1 MSAPTRAPG
10 SLVDTFR
17 IEATRGRWG
26 LGECYD
32 AIDTTTDRRVVLK
45 VLPGAVARGRA
56 RGAVVERLA
65 TIGRLSQTTVI
76 PVIAWGVLDDNPW
89 IAVDP
94 PEGTSLAAMIR
105 DRAARRVP
113 LDGAVAKRI
122 VDRVAHAVS
131 AAHPHKPPAAHGG
144 LNPESVVLDEAA
156 GVVRGARLMD
166 FGLGAI
172 APAVWSELPASWDP
186 RPPEVS
192 LARRDDELL
201 GDVFGLAVLALA
213 ALAVDPTRRGQRPWA
228 ELATGRDDALRAAI
242 AQTRDDLSPSLT
254 QALVTALQR
263 PRALKD
269 FDGARRALN
278 EADWSA
284 HLRPASPREAPKP
297 APAPMPAEAAAS
309 RRSLPSA
316 LRFAPAPPGTPA
328 PPPPPPP
335 APAPAEATRPEI
347 ALDNDVS
354 VDTTRLDTAV
364 PPHHEAPTGPAATPP
379 TRRREGTQP
388 LIDLGAVDGA
398 PRPDATRII
407 DVRAPRP
414 LVGTVDVRAAMGS
427 AFDAADTV
435 AMGARHAAPEAME
448 VRSLTT
454 ETLDPFANYHPTPP
468 TAVDPFSTSMQS
480 YGTAPNGTFAMGRTE
495 PNALDALVAQTPVE
509 DEPPPRSL
517 AAETLPVPVG
527 AWTPASAPMPVPVP
541 VSYVPAPEA
550 SPAYAPPPAAPSYA
564 PPPGVAPLHGSVNAW
579 PSFRPPPPPEPL
591 STLRDRETSA
601 LIDDRRGAFDRSFVH
616 AAVVG
621 VLVLSLL
628 AMLLASR

>member
-1 MSAPTRAPG
+1 MSAAPRAPG

-17 IEATRGRWG
+17 IEAARARWG

-32 AIDTTTDRRVVLK
+32 ATDTTTDRRVVLK
-45 VLPGAVARGRA
+45 LLPGAVARGRA

-65 TIGRLSQTTVI
+65 AIGRLSQTTVI

-94 PEGTSLAAMIR
+94 PEGTCLAGMIR
-105 DRAARRVP
+105 DRATRRAP
-113 LDGAVAKRI
+113 LDGAVVKRI

-131 AAHPHKPPAAHGG
+131 AAHRHKPAAAHGG
-144 LNPESVVLDEAA
+144 LNPESVVLDETA

-166 FGLGAI
+166 FGIGAI
-172 APAVWSELPASWDP
+172 ASAVWSELPASWDP

-201 GDVFGLAVLALA
+201 GDVFGLAVLCLA
-213 ALAVDPTRRGQRPWA
+213 ALATDPTRRGQRPWA
-228 ELATGRDDALRAAI
+228 ELATGREDALRAAL

-254 QALVTALQR
+254 QVLLTALQK

-269 FDGARRALN
+269 FDGARRAFN

-284 HLRPASPREAPKP
+284 HVRPASTREAPKP
-297 APAPMPAEAAAS
+297 ALATLPTEAAAS

-316 LRFAPAPPGTPA
+316 LRFAPTTPGTPS
-328 PPPPPPP
+328 PPTPPPPPP
-335 APAPAEATRPEI
+335 AEPTHPEI
-347 ALDNDVS
+347 ALAPDVS
-354 VDTTRLDTAV
+354 ADTTRLDTSV
-364 PPHHEAPTGPAATPP
+364 PPQEPPAADAPAAP
-379 TRRREGTQP
+379 ARRREGTQP

-435 AMGARHAAPEAME
+435 AMSARPAAPEAME
-448 VRSLTT
+448 LRSLTT
-454 ETLDPFANYHPTPP
+454 ETLDPFANYRPAPP
-468 TAVDPFSTSMQS
+468 NTVDPFSTSMQS

-495 PNALDALVAQTPVE
+495 PNALDALLAQTPVE
-509 DEPPPRSL
+509 TAPPPRSL
-517 AAETLPVPVG
+517 AVETLPVPVG
-527 AWTPASAPMPVPVP
+527 AWSPPVAAVP
-541 VSYVPAPEA
+541 PQPAP
-550 SPAYAPPPAAPSYA
+550 YAPPPSASPYA
-564 PPPGVAPLHGSVNAW
+564 PPPELPSMHGSVNAW
-579 PSFRPPPPPEPL
+579 PSFRPPPPPEPMSSL
-591 STLRDRETSA
+591 HDREPSA
-601 LIDDRRGAFDRSFVH
+601 LIDDRRGAFDRSFIH

>member
-1 MSAPTRAPG
+1 MSDASRAPG

-17 IEATRGRWG
+17 IEAARARWG

-32 AIDTTTDRRVVLK
+32 ATDTTTDRRVVLK
-45 VLPGAVARGRA
+45 LLPGGAARGRA

-65 TIGRLSQTTVI
+65 AIGRLSQTTVI

-105 DRAARRVP
+105 DRATRRAP
-113 LDGAVAKRI
+113 LDGAVVKRI

-131 AAHPHKPPAAHGG
+131 AAHRHKPAAAHGG
-144 LNPESVVLDEAA
+144 LNPESVVLDESQ

-172 APAVWSELPASWDP
+172 APAVWAELPASWDP

-213 ALAVDPTRRGQRPWA
+213 ALATDPTRRGQRPWA
-228 ELATGRDDALRAAI
+228 ELAVGREDALRAAF

-254 QALVTALQR
+254 QVLLTALQR

-269 FDGARRALN
+269 FDGARRALS

-284 HLRPASPREAPKP
+284 HARPASPREAPKP
-297 APAPMPAEAAAS
+297 ALATIPTEAAAS

-316 LRFAPAPPGTPA
+316 LRFAPTTPGTPA
-328 PPPPPPP
+328 PLAPPAPPAPPPPSSEP
-335 APAPAEATRPEI
+335 THPEI
-347 ALDNDVS
+347 AIGPDVS
-354 VDTTRLDTAV
+354 ADTTRLDTSA
-364 PPHHEAPTGPAATPP
+364 PPPESPAPPSAPA
-379 TRRREGTQP
+379 RRREGTQP
-388 LIDLGAVDGA
+388 LIDLGAIDAA
-398 PRPDATRII
+398 PRPDGTRII

-427 AFDAADTV
+427 AFDAAETV
-435 AMGARHAAPEAME
+435 AMSARPAAPEAME

-468 TAVDPFSTSMQS
+468 TAVDPFSTSLQS

-495 PNALDALVAQTPVE
+495 PNTLEALIAQTPVE
-509 DEPPPRSL
+509 TAPAPRSL

-527 AWTPASAPMPVPVP
+527 AW
-541 VSYVPAPEA
+541 
-550 SPAYAPPPAAPSYA
+550 SPAAAAPPSTPPSPYAPPPAHAPMQ
-564 PPPGVAPLHGSVNAW
+564 GSVNAW
-579 PSFRPPPPPEPL
+579 PSFRPPPPPEPM
-591 STLRDRETSA
+591 SSLRDREPSA
-601 LIDDRRGAFDRSFVH
+601 LIDDRQGAFDRSFIH

-628 AMLLASR
+628 AMLLTSR

>member
-1 MSAPTRAPG
+1 MSDASRAPG
-10 SLVDTFR
+10 SLIDTFR
-17 IEATRGRWG
+17 IEAARARWG

-32 AIDTTTDRRVVLK
+32 ATDTTTDRRVVLK
-45 VLPGAVARGRA
+45 LLPGAVARGRA
-56 RGAVVERLA
+56 RATVVERLA
-65 TIGRLSQTTVI
+65 AIGRLSQTTVI

-94 PEGTSLAAMIR
+94 PEGTSLAGMIR
-105 DRAARRVP
+105 DRAAKRAP
-113 LDGAVAKRI
+113 LDGAVVKRI

-131 AAHPHKPPAAHGG
+131 AAHRHKPAAAHGG
-144 LNPESVVLDEAA
+144 LNPESVVLDESA

-172 APAVWSELPASWDP
+172 APGVWSELPASWDP

-201 GDVFGLAVLALA
+201 GDVFGLAVLSLA
-213 ALAVDPTRRGQRPWA
+213 ALATDPARRGQRPWA
-228 ELATGRDDALRAAI
+228 ELATGREDALRAAL

-254 QALVTALQR
+254 QVLVTALQK

-284 HLRPASPREAPKP
+284 HVRAAAAREAPK
-297 APAPMPAEAAAS
+297 AALAKLPAEAAAS

-316 LRFAPAPPGTPA
+316 LRFAPTTPGTPS
-328 PPPPPPP
+328 PPTPPP
-335 APAPAEATRPEI
+335 AEPTHPEL
-347 ALDNDVS
+347 ALEPDVS
-354 VDTTRLDTAV
+354 ADTTRLDTSV
-364 PPHHEAPTGPAATPP
+364 PPHEPAPAGPVAPTP
-379 TRRREGTQP
+379 RRREGTQP
-388 LIDLGAVDGA
+388 LIDLGAVDAA

-407 DVRAPRP
+407 DVRAARP

-427 AFDAADTV
+427 AFDAAETV
-435 AMGARHAAPEAME
+435 ALGSRPPTPEPME
-448 VRSLTT
+448 LRSLTT
-454 ETLDPFANYHPTPP
+454 ETLDPFANYHPAPP
-468 TAVDPFSTSMQS
+468 NAVDPFSTSMQS

-495 PNALDALVAQTPVE
+495 PNALDLLVAQTPVE
-509 DEPPPRSL
+509 TAPPPASL

-527 AWTPASAPMPVPVP
+527 AWSPPAVAAQPPEPPGYAPPP
-541 VSYVPAPEA
+541 SA
-550 SPAYAPPPAAPSYA
+550 SPYAPPPALPSA
-564 PPPGVAPLHGSVNAW
+564 QGSMNAW

-591 STLRDRETSA
+591 SSLRDREPSA
-601 LIDDRRGAFDRSFVH
+601 LIDDSRGAFDRSFIH